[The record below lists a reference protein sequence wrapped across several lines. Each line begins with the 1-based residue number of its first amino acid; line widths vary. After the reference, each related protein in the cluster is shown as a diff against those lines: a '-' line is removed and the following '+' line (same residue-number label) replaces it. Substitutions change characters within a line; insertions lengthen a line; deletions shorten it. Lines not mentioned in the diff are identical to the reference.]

1 MTRKSHCSRDATA
14 PELCQ
19 PPRHS
24 KNRRRPKREAK
35 RRKAHANHVPR
46 NISKRRR
53 LLMYRRQVYAVC
65 ATHLLRGCA
74 PYGARS
80 PSGAST
86 AALAGT
92 PITAQLQAM
101 LPGTWTARDPERA
114 CPGLDPGWIPVFRK
128 DHAQLKKPAG
138 VTRPIL
144 SQSSD
149 STSRL
154 GRNTEGN
161 DAQSRPGAGCKPA
174 RRHRTRSA
182 SESALAK
189 ASLDERDDLS
199 VPDLVTNVKQR
210 PLICKAPRR
219 HYVQAHERCSNRHA
233 IIGQERVSYRTQE
246 MASHAII
253 ARRKSVIVP
262 RRWLRSH
269 RQLLC
274 CSCVTAS
281 NNTVT

>member
-1 MTRKSHCSRDATA
+1 MIVFLCRAGKRGGRGTFLRQRRRFRHPEVRADRRASKDAAEVARAVALEARCARTSAVTDNVHPSRDAM
-14 PELCQ
+14 
-19 PPRHS
+19 
-24 KNRRRPKREAK
+24 RPSF
-35 RRKAHANHVPR
+35 ANHHAIQRTVAAPRGRRSAERRNANHLPR

-74 PYGARS
+74 PFSEARS

-92 PITAQLQAM
+92 PIPAQLQAM
-101 LPGTWTARDPERA
+101 LPGTRTARDPEK
-114 CPGLDPGWIPVFRK
+114 WIPVFRK
-128 DHAQLKKPAG
+128 RSRAAKQPAG

-189 ASLDERDDLS
+189 ASLDERDD
-199 VPDLVTNVKQR
+199 VVY
-210 PLICKAPRR
+210 LI
-219 HYVQAHERCSNRHA
+219 
-233 IIGQERVSYRTQE
+233 
-246 MASHAII
+246 
-253 ARRKSVIVP
+253 
-262 RRWLRSH
+262 
-269 RQLLC
+269 
-274 CSCVTAS
+274 
-281 NNTVT
+281 